1 MKKIAVLLLLLIP
14 GMVLAQKEAKP
25 NINKAMTALKS
36 GKLDEAK
43 SIIDAATTY
52 EKTMTDGKT
61 WFYRGIIYGALD
73 TTSSYKST
81 ENLASIA
88 AESLKKADELSKG
101 KSSTYFVQDNNGGML
116 LYDQAITSISNSYL
130 VKGDKAFNGE
140 DFKTA
145 LVQFEKGIA
154 FKGSKP
160 DTTFYEYAGYAAY
173 NADERQ
179 KAMTY
184 LAKYAELGGRRTQA
198 LTMPALLAYEDQN
211 YEAALTNAQAVLK
224 IIPDH
229 KDMKA
234 VELNSLIQLKKY
246 DQAAQNLEASVKAN
260 PNDAQ
265 SIYLLGVLNTELGK
279 MEDAKANFE
288 HALKVQ
294 PDYFDAQFNLANY
307 YLVEI
312 DKTSKAINEL
322 GIAAANAKKKQALV
336 QTRVKQSEA
345 AIPYLEK
352 AEKMKIPSK
361 EAEIELLQKLSLLYY
376 YIADDKNNE
385 RVTKRM
391 KALGVED

>member
-1 MKKIAVLLLLLIP
+1 MKKIAVLLLLVIP

-101 KSSTYFVQDNNGGML
+101 KASTYFVQDNNGGML

-145 LVQFEKGIA
+145 LTQFEKGIA

-173 NADERQ
+173 NAEERE
-179 KAMTY
+179 KAMNY

-211 YEAALTNAQAVLK
+211 YEAALTNAQAILK
-224 IIPDH
+224 IIPNH

-246 DQAAQNLEASVKAN
+246 DLAAQNLEASVKAN

-265 SIYLLGVLNTELGK
+265 SFYLLGVLNTELGK

-288 HALKVQ
+288 NALKVQ

-336 QTRVKQSEA
+336 QARVKQSEA

>member
-1 MKKIAVLLLLLIP
+1 MKKIAVSLLLLIP

-52 EKTMTDGKT
+52 EKTMSDGKT

-73 TTSSYKST
+73 TTSSYNSS
-81 ENLASIA
+81 ENLASVA

-101 KSSTYFVQDNNGGML
+101 KASTYFVQDNNGGML
-116 LYDQAITSISNSYL
+116 LYDQAVTSISNSYL

-140 DFKTA
+140 DFKGA
-145 LVQFEKGIA
+145 LKQFEKGIA
-154 FKGSKP
+154 FKANKP

-173 NADERQ
+173 NAEERQ
-179 KAMTY
+179 KATDY

-211 YEAALTNAQAVLK
+211 YESALTNAQAVLK
-224 IIPDH
+224 IIPNH

-246 DQAAQNLEASVKAN
+246 DLAAQNLQASVKAN

-265 SIYLLGVLNTELGK
+265 SLYLLGVLNTELGK

-288 HALKVQ
+288 AALKVQ

>member
-1 MKKIAVLLLLLIP
+1 MKKITVLLLLIIP
-14 GMVLAQKEAKP
+14 GIVLAQKEAKP
-25 NINKAMTALKS
+25 NINKALTALKS

-52 EKTMTDGKT
+52 EKTMNDGKT
-61 WFYRGIIYGALD
+61 WFYRGVIYGALD
-73 TTSSYKST
+73 TTSSYNAT
-81 ENLASIA
+81 EDLGAVA
-88 AESLKKADELSKG
+88 AASLKKAEELSNG
-101 KSSTYFVQDNNGGML
+101 KSATYFVQDNNGGMI

-130 VKGDKAFNGE
+130 VKGDKAFNAE
-140 DFKTA
+140 NFKEA
-145 LVQFEKGIA
+145 LKQFEKGIA
-154 FKGSKP
+154 FKASKP

-173 NADERQ
+173 NSDERQ
-179 KAMTY
+179 KTMTY

-211 YEAALTNAQAVLK
+211 FEAALASAQQVLK
-224 IIPDH
+224 IIPNH

-246 DQAAQNLEASVKAN
+246 DLAAQNLQASVKAN

-265 SIYLLGVLNTELGK
+265 SLYLLGVLNTELGK

-288 HALKVQ
+288 AALKIQ
-294 PDYFDAQFNLANY
+294 PDYFDAQFNLSNY

-312 DKTSKAINEL
+312 DKTTQAVNAL
-322 GIAAANAKKKQALV
+322 GISAANAKKKQELV
-336 QTRVKQSEA
+336 QKRVKQSEV

-361 EAEIELLQKLSLLYY
+361 DAEIELLNKLSLLYY

-385 RVTKRM
+385 RVTKRL

>member
-288 HALKVQ
+288 
-294 PDYFDAQFNLANY
+294 QFNLANY